1 MRLWLFCLLTG
12 VAAWTQSSC
21 DLTVTVE
28 DASGGRIAGA
38 RVIWRAATGTAV
50 QGLTNTRGEASLLL
64 VSCQDGKVEAAY
76 AGFDSASVDTRGAG
90 TARLVLRARSVME
103 QVQVSATAD
112 MLQTARATQSV
123 ALSAAQIQALP
134 TASRN
139 ITHLL
144 VAEAGVN
151 APLPDR
157 TGKGM
162 NLATAPGAQA
172 DDATQ
177 SLNPSVN
184 GARPSNNS
192 LSLNGIDATNM
203 MNSGGGLGSNIQ
215 IPLDSLEVVEMQ
227 TALYSAMTGRNGGG
241 NIQIITRGGSNDFH
255 GSAYHFFQNE
265 KLNANEFFLNRAG
278 TGRPT
283 FRRNESGVTFGGR
296 ILKDKTFYFGSV
308 QRVEFRSGYANR
320 AIAATGI
327 PEGLGDTRTRESIA
341 AVANQWM
348 RSGAAQDPRF
358 AASFLAGIRAFP
370 AEQIPGL
377 EQKFFANTTTPT
389 LRMLTPQDIHPVA
402 INVLNV
408 KRNGAFLLPSASS
421 SMPSLPATQSF
432 GAEKLLQQSFPTM
445 FQTWSGTGT
454 IDHYL
459 STESR
464 LRLNYTKASS
474 YVEEAFGWANSS
486 PSPTQGLTPS
496 WAASLNWTRTFGGR
510 LVSEFR
516 GGFFEL
522 YNTRISRYRD
532 IQNSTLGIFNPL
544 EKAVGGLASL
554 MPTIDIVTQRS
565 TSGIGNAWDFF
576 DRQRV
581 INAAETL
588 SYTMGRHTV
597 HFGGE
602 FRRPELKGEYMART
616 NGDLDYSNW
625 VLFFTGH
632 GAAGGGSDLDQ
643 GDTRRHFRMK
653 DVSLFVQDDWRVR
666 KGLTINAGVRYDMFG
681 NPNDVQGRMGNYYT
695 AEAAQGLGLK
705 PGFYVDEKSPFFQPN
720 FDPLQIGIVVEPGV
734 GFNLDQVYKAPW
746 RSTIKPDYNNI
757 APRIGLAWQLSPK
770 LVLRSGYGIFF
781 ERVSGAIK
789 TDLQLSAPFFIYQNV
804 PAPENM
810 ADPYPRLNVNP
821 FQIPFNVTIAK
832 NAAGTPSWRR
842 FDGSPFPATSPF
854 NAKNNTFVDPFL
866 KTPYVQQWTMNLQ
879 YEFDRGNLIDVRYVG
894 SRGVGLL
901 ARLNL
906 AQPRDPRLTPVN
918 GFNSLANSA
927 GAAIS
932 PDFFVKPEFQGLN
945 RAGGFRQRS
954 NWGKSIY
961 HGLQANLRRRM
972 GKLVTGNFSYT
983 FAKSID
989 TVSSDGA
996 IVEHDAFNIA
1006 NNRAPSDFDRTH
1018 RFTAAYVVDV
1028 PTPSVAKGGFAKA
1041 LFAGW
1046 NLSGLATLQSGAPF
1060 SLIGNST
1067 RNATF
1072 AQPTRVRLGMLPGR
1086 TAQDAVKSG
1095 RVQDRLTAYFDPSPF
1110 TDSLDQWGD
1119 SGRNILR
1126 GPNQIQYDFMFGKQ
1140 FAIKE
1145 RYRLEFR
1152 WEMYNAFNSPVFSN
1166 PASTFAANGP
1176 GTAGVISATIGG
1188 PRTMQT
1194 ALRFKW

>member
-1 MRLWLFCLLTG
+1 MPLWTLFLLTG
-12 VAAWTQSSC
+12 VAVWAQGSC
-21 DLTVTVE
+21 NLAVTVE

-38 RVIWRAATGTAV
+38 RVTWKARNGVSFQSAT
-50 QGLTNTRGEASLLL
+50 NERGEANL
-64 VSCQDGKVEAAY
+64 VLASCQGGNVEAAF
-76 AGFDSASVDTRGAG
+76 AGFDSASAETRGAS
-90 TARLVLRARSVME
+90 TARLVLRARSLTE
-103 QVQVSATAD
+103 QIQVSASAV
-112 MLQTARATQSV
+112 MLQTAGATQSV
-123 ALSAAQIQALP
+123 SLSAAQIQALP

-162 NLATAPGAQA
+162 NVANAPGAQA

-241 NIQIITRGGSNDFH
+241 NIQMITRGGGNDFH
-255 GSAYHFFQNE
+255 GSAYHFLQNE

-278 TGRPT
+278 TPRPK
-283 FRRNESGVTFGGR
+283 FRRNESGVTFGGKIR
-296 ILKDKTFYFGSV
+296 KDRTFYFGSV
-308 QRVEFRSGYANR
+308 QRVEFRSGYASR
-320 AIAATGI
+320 AITATGI
-327 PEGLGDTRTRESIA
+327 PEGLGEIRTRETIA
-341 AVANQWM
+341 AVANNWLQ
-348 RSGAAQDPRF
+348 SGNQSLGFPARF
-358 AASFLAGIRAFP
+358 LQSIRAFP
-370 AEQIPGL
+370 AEQVPGL
-377 EQKFFANTTTPT
+377 ERKFFSDTATPT
-389 LRMLTPQDIHPVA
+389 LRLLTPQDIHPVA
-402 INVLNV
+402 INILNV
-408 KRNGAFLLPSASS
+408 KRNGAFLLPSANS
-421 SMPSLPATQSF
+421 SMPVLPGSVSF
-432 GAEKLLQQSFPTM
+432 GAERLLQQSFPTL

-459 STESR
+459 NTASR
-464 LRLNYTKASS
+464 LRLNYTKAVS
-474 YVEEAFGWANSS
+474 YVEEAFGWANSA
-486 PSPTQGLTPS
+486 PSPTQGQTPS

-522 YNTRISRYRD
+522 YNTRISKHRD
-532 IQNSTLGIFNPL
+532 IANSTLGIYNPL
-544 EKAVGGLASL
+544 EGAVGGLASL
-554 MPTIDIVTQRS
+554 MPTVDIVTQRS

-588 SYTMGRHTV
+588 SYTTGRHTL

-616 NGDLDYSNW
+616 NGDLDYDNW

-643 GDTRRHFRMK
+643 GDTRRHFRMT
-653 DVSLFVQDDWRVR
+653 DISLFLQDDWRIR
-666 KGLTINAGVRYDMFG
+666 KGLTFNAGLRYDLFN
-681 NPNDVQGRMGNYYT
+681 NPTDVQGRMGNYYT
-695 AEAAQGLGLK
+695 TETARALGLK
-705 PGFYVDEKSPFFQPN
+705 PGFYVDERSPFFQPN
-720 FDPLQIGIVVEPGV
+720 FNPLQIGISVEPGT
-734 GFNLDQVYKAPW
+734 GFNLDQVFKAPW

-770 LVLRSGYGIFF
+770 LVLRSGYGMFF
-781 ERVSGAIK
+781 ERISGAIK

-804 PAPENM
+804 PAPAEM

-821 FQIPFNVTIAK
+821 FQIPFNVTVAR

-842 FDGSPFPATSPF
+842 FDGSAFPAASPF
-854 NAKNNTFVDPFL
+854 SPKNNTFVDPL
-866 KTPYVQQWTMNLQ
+866 LTTPYVQQWTLNLQ
-879 YEFDRGNLIDVRYVG
+879 YEFNQGNLIDVRYVG
-894 SRGVGLL
+894 SKGTGLL

-906 AQPRDPRLTPVN
+906 TQPRDPRLTPVN
-918 GFNSLANSA
+918 GFDSLTNEA
-927 GAAIS
+927 GAAIA
-932 PDFFVKPEFQGLN
+932 PAFFVKPEFLGLN
-945 RAGGFRQRS
+945 QAGGFRQRG
-954 NWGKSIY
+954 NWGKSSY
-961 HGLQANLRRRM
+961 HGLQANLRRRI

-1006 NNRAPSDFDRTH
+1006 ANRAPSDFDRSH
-1018 RFTAAYVVDV
+1018 RFTAAYVVV
-1028 PTPSVAKGGFAKA
+1028 LPSPSFAKP
-1041 LFAGW
+1041 LLGGW
-1046 NLSGLATLQSGAPF
+1046 NISGLATLQSGAPF
-1060 SLIGNST
+1060 SLIGNPT

-1072 AQPTRVRLGMLPGR
+1072 AQPSRVRLTMAPGK
-1086 TAQDAVKSG
+1086 TVQDAVKSG
-1095 RVQDRLTAYFDPSPF
+1095 KVQDRLSGYFDPSPF
-1110 TDSLDQWGD
+1110 TDSLDQWGNT
-1119 SGRNILR
+1119 GRNILR
-1126 GPNQIQYDFMFGKQ
+1126 GPNQIQYDFMFGKT
-1140 FAIKE
+1140 FAAGE
-1145 RYRLEFR
+1145 RYRVEFR
-1152 WEMYNAFNSPVFSN
+1152 WEMYNAFNSPVFNN

-1176 GTAGVISATIGG
+1176 GTAGVISSTIGG

>member
-1 MRLWLFCLLTG
+1 MGYLAYFLF
-12 VAAWTQSSC
+12 AAACTV
-21 DLTVTVE
+21 DVTVE
-28 DASGGRIAGA
+28 DMSGGRIAGA
-38 RVIWRAATGTAV
+38 RVVWNNGKNVALEA
-50 QGLTNTRGEASLLL
+50 QTNGNGDASFALPVCEA
-64 VSCQDGKVEAAY
+64 GKVEVSFT
-76 AGFDSASVDTRGAG
+76 GFETATMNTPGAG
-90 TARLVLRARSVME
+90 RATLALRAKGVVE
-103 QVQVSATAD
+103 QVQVSGTVD

-123 ALSAAQIQALP
+123 ALTAQQIQTLP

-157 TGKGM
+157 TGRGM

-241 NIQIITRGGSNDFH
+241 NIQMITRGGSNDFH
-255 GSAYHFFQNE
+255 GSAYHFLQNE

-278 TGRPT
+278 TARPK
-283 FRRNESGVTFGGR
+283 FRRNETGVTFSGKIKR
-296 ILKDKTFYFGSV
+296 DRTFYFGSV
-308 QRVEFRSGYANR
+308 QRVEFLSGYAAR

-327 PEGLGDTRTRESIA
+327 PEGLGDVRTRESIA
-341 AVANQWM
+341 GVANQWLQ
-348 RSGAAQDPRF
+348 SGAQQHPQF
-358 AASFLAGIRAFP
+358 LTSFLASIRAFP
-370 AEQIPGL
+370 AEQVAGL
-377 EQKFFANTTTPT
+377 ERKFFASTNPPA
-389 LRMLTPQDIHPVA
+389 LRPLTAQDIHPVA

-408 KRNGAFLLPSASS
+408 KRDGRFLLPSATAG
-421 SMPSLPATQSF
+421 MPVLPATQSY
-432 GAEKLLQQSFPTM
+432 GQERLLQQSFPTM
-445 FQTWSGTGT
+445 FQTWSGSGT

-459 STESR
+459 STSSR
-464 LRLNYTKASS
+464 LRLNYTKAQS

-486 PSPTQGLTPS
+486 PSPTQGQTPS
-496 WAASLNWTRTFGGR
+496 WAGSLNWTKTFGGR
-510 LVSEFR
+510 MVSEFR

-522 YNTRISRYRD
+522 FNTRISKYRD

-554 MPTIDIVTQRS
+554 MPTIDINTQRS

-581 INAAETL
+581 INVAETM
-588 SYTMGRHTV
+588 SYNAGRHTI

-616 NGDLDYSNW
+616 NGDLDYGNW

-643 GDTRRHFRMK
+643 GDTRRHFRMR
-653 DVSLFVQDDWRVR
+653 DVSLFLQDDWRVR
-666 KGLTINAGVRYDMFG
+666 KGLTLNAGVRWDYFG
-681 NPNDVQGRMGNYYT
+681 NPTDVDGRMGNYYT
-695 AEAAQGLGLK
+695 AAAAAALGLR
-705 PGFYVDEKSPFFQPN
+705 PGFYVDEKSVFFQPD
-720 FDPLQIGIVVEPGV
+720 FRPEKVGIVVEPGV
-734 GFNLDQVYKAPW
+734 GYNLNQVYKAPW
-746 RSTIKPDYNNI
+746 RSTIRPDYNNV
-757 APRIGLAWQLSPK
+757 APRLGLAWQLTPK
-770 LVLRSGYGIFF
+770 VVVRSGYGIFF
-781 ERVSGAIK
+781 ERVSGAVK

-804 PAPENM
+804 PAPLDM

-821 FQIPFNVTIAK
+821 FQIPLNVTIAR

-842 FDGSPFPATSPF
+842 FDGSVFPANEPF
-854 NAKNNTFVDPFL
+854 SAKNNTFVDPFL
-866 KTPYVQQWTMNLQ
+866 KTPYVQQWTMNVQWEL
-879 YEFDRGNLIDVRYVG
+879 DRGNLLDVRYVG

-906 AQPRDPRLTPVN
+906 AQPEDPRVTPVN
-918 GFNSLANSA
+918 GFDSIVNAA

-932 PDFFVKPEFQGLN
+932 PDFFVKPEFLGLN

-954 NWGKSIY
+954 NWGKSSY

-972 GKLVTGNFSYT
+972 GRLVTGNFSYT
-983 FAKSID
+983 WAKSID
-989 TVSSDGA
+989 TVSSDNA
-996 IVEHDAFNIA
+996 VVEHNAFHIA
-1006 NNRAPSDFDRTH
+1006 GNRGPSDFDRAH
-1018 RFTAAYVVDV
+1018 RFTAAYVVEV
-1028 PTPSVAKGGFAKA
+1028 PTPRFWKGLLG
-1041 LFAGW
+1041 GW
-1046 NLSGLATLQSGAPF
+1046 NVSGLATLQTGAPF

-1072 AQPTRVRLGMLPGR
+1072 AQPARVRLSMVPGR
-1086 TAQDAVKSG
+1086 TAAEAVKSG
-1095 RVQDRLTAYFDPSPF
+1095 PVQDRLTGYFDPSVF
-1110 TDSLDQWGD
+1110 TDSLDQWGNT
-1119 SGRNILR
+1119 GRNILR
-1126 GPNQIQYDFMFGKQ
+1126 GPSQVQYDFMIGKTV
-1140 FAIKE
+1140 AVKE

-1152 WEMYNAFNSPVFSN
+1152 WEMYNAFNSPVFAN

-1176 GTAGVISATIGG
+1176 GTAGVISSTIGG

>member
-1 MRLWLFCLLTG
+1 M
-12 VAAWTQSSC
+12 
-21 DLTVTVE
+21 
-28 DASGGRIAGA
+28 SGGRIAGA
-38 RVIWRAATGTAV
+38 RVTWMGAAGATLQSVANS
-50 QGLTNTRGEASLLL
+50 QGEAKFLITN
-64 VSCQDGKVEAAY
+64 CQEGKVDAAF
-76 AGFDSASVDTRGAG
+76 AGFDSAAIETRGSG
-90 TARLVLRARSVME
+90 TARLMLRARSVME
-103 QVQVSATAD
+103 QVQVSATTD

-123 ALSAAQIQALP
+123 ALSSAQIQSLP

-184 GARPSNNS
+184 GARPTNNS

-241 NIQIITRGGSNDFH
+241 NIQMITRGGSNDFH
-255 GSAYHFFQNE
+255 GSVYHFLQNE

-278 TGRPT
+278 TPRPR
-283 FRRNESGVTFGGR
+283 FRRNETGVTFGGK
-296 ILKDKTFYFGSV
+296 IIKDKTFYFGSV
-308 QRVEFRSGYANR
+308 QRVEFLSGYAAR

-327 PEGLGDTRTRESIA
+327 PEGLTDTRTRESIA
-341 AVANQWM
+341 AVANTWLQ
-348 RSGAAQDPRF
+348 SGAQTAGFPARF
-358 AASFLAGIRAFP
+358 LQSLRAFP

-377 EQKFFANTTTPT
+377 ERQFFTDTTVPT
-389 LRMLTPQDIHPVA
+389 LRQLTPQDIHPVA
-402 INVLNV
+402 INILNV
-408 KRNGAFLLPSASS
+408 KRNGTLLLPSATTG
-421 SMPSLPATQSF
+421 MPVLPATVSF
-432 GAEKLLQQSFPTM
+432 GAERLLQQSFPTM

-464 LRLNYTKASS
+464 LRLSYNKAAS

-486 PSPTQGLTPS
+486 PSPTQGQTPS
-496 WAASLNWTRTFGGR
+496 WTASLNWTRTFGGR

-516 GGFFEL
+516 GGFYEL
-522 YNTRISRYRD
+522 YNTRIALHRD
-532 IQNSTLGIFNPL
+532 IKNSDLGIYNPL
-544 EKAVGGLASL
+544 EAGVGGLASL
-554 MPTIDIVTQRS
+554 MPTIDINTQRS

-581 INAAETL
+581 ISAAETM
-588 SYTMGRHTV
+588 SYTTGRHTIT
-597 HFGGE
+597 FGGE
-602 FRRPELKGEYMART
+602 FKRPELKGEYMART
-616 NGDLDYSNW
+616 NGDLDYDNW

-653 DVSLFVQDDWRVR
+653 DLSMFVQDDWRVR
-666 KGLTINAGVRYDMFG
+666 KGLVVNVGLRYDLFG
-681 NPNDVQGRMGNYYT
+681 NPTDVQGRMGNYYT
-695 AEAAQGLGLK
+695 AEAAKALGLK
-705 PGFYVDEKSPFFQPN
+705 PGFYVDEKAPFFQPN
-720 FDPLQIGIVVEPGV
+720 FDPLKIGIAVEPGV

-746 RSTIKPDYNNI
+746 RSTIKPDRNNF
-757 APRIGLAWQLSPK
+757 APRIGVAWQLNPK
-770 LVLRSGYGIFF
+770 LVIRSGYGIFF

-789 TDLQLSAPFFIYQNV
+789 SDLQLSAPFFIYQNV

-821 FQIPFNVTIAK
+821 FQIPFNITIAK
-832 NAAGTPSWRR
+832 NAAGTPSFRR
-842 FDGSPFPATSPF
+842 FDGSAFPATSPF
-854 NAKNNTFVDPFL
+854 SAKNNTFVDPFL
-866 KTPYVQQWTMNLQ
+866 TTPYVQQWTMNVQ
-879 YEFDRGNLIDVRYVG
+879 YELDRGNLLDIRYVG

-906 AQPRDPRLTPVN
+906 AQPMDPRVTPVN
-918 GFNSLANSA
+918 GFNGLNNSA

-932 PDFFVKPEFQGLN
+932 PDFFVKPEFLGLN
-945 RAGGFRQRS
+945 RAGGFKQRG
-954 NWGKSIY
+954 NWGSSTY

-989 TVSSDGA
+989 TVSSDGSL
-996 IVEHDAFNIA
+996 VEHDAFNMA
-1006 NNRAPSDFDRTH
+1006 NNRGPSDFDRTH
-1018 RFTAAYVVDV
+1018 RFTAAYVIDL
-1028 PTPSVAKGGFAKA
+1028 PTPAFAKSTFAKTA
-1041 LFAGW
+1041 LGGW
-1046 NLSGLATLQSGAPF
+1046 NISGLATVQSGSPF

-1072 AQPTRVRLGMLPGR
+1072 AQPTRVRLSMVPGK
-1086 TAQDAVKSG
+1086 TAQDALKSG
-1095 RVQDRLTAYFDPSPF
+1095 SVQDRLDLYFDPSPF

-1152 WEMYNAFNSPVFSN
+1152 WEMYNAFNSPVFNN

-1176 GTAGVISATIGG
+1176 GTAGVISSTIGG

>member
-1 MRLWLFCLLTG
+1 
-12 VAAWTQSSC
+12 
-21 DLTVTVE
+21 VE
-28 DASGGRIAGA
+28 DATGGRIAGA
-38 RVIWRAATGTAV
+38 SVTWRGPNGVTSQSVTGA
-50 QGLTNTRGEASLLL
+50 QGETSLVLA
-64 VSCQDGKVEAAY
+64 SCQNGKVEAAFP
-76 AGFDSASVDTRGAG
+76 GFDPASVETRGAG
-90 TARLVLRARSVME
+90 AARLTLRARSVVE
-103 QVQVSATAD
+103 QVQVSDTTD

-203 MNSGGGLGSNIQ
+203 MNSGGGLGNNIQ

-241 NIQIITRGGSNDFH
+241 NIQMITRGGSNDFH
-255 GSAYHFFQNE
+255 GSAYHFLQNE

-278 TGRPT
+278 TARPK
-283 FRRNESGVTFGGR
+283 FRRNETGVTFGGR
-296 ILKDKTFYFGSV
+296 IVKDRTFYFGSV
-308 QRVEFRSGYANR
+308 QRVEFLSGYANR

-327 PEGLGDTRTRESIA
+327 PEGLGDVRTRESIA
-341 AVANQWM
+341 AVANNWLQ
-348 RSGAAQDPRF
+348 SGAQTPGFPARF
-358 AASFLAGIRAFP
+358 LQSLRAFP
-370 AEQIPGL
+370 AEQVPGL
-377 EQKFFANTTTPT
+377 ERQFFSDTTTPT
-389 LRMLTPQDIHPVA
+389 LRLLTPQDIHPVA
-402 INVLNV
+402 INILNV
-408 KRNGAFLLPSASS
+408 KRNGNFLLPSAAA
-421 SMPSLPATQSF
+421 SMPVLPSTLSY
-432 GAEKLLQQSFPTM
+432 GSERLLQQSFPTM

-464 LRLNYTKASS
+464 LRLSYNKAAS

-486 PSPTQGLTPS
+486 PSPTQGQTPS
-496 WAASLNWTRTFGGR
+496 WTASLNWTRTFGGR

-522 YNTRISRYRD
+522 YNTRISLYRD
-532 IQNSTLGIFNPL
+532 IQNSTLGIYNPL
-544 EKAVGGLASL
+544 EKGVGGLASL
-554 MPTIDIVTQRS
+554 MPTIDIATQRS

-581 INAAETL
+581 VNLAETL
-588 SYTMGRHTV
+588 SYTTGRHTLN
-597 HFGGE
+597 FGAE

-616 NGDLDYSNW
+616 NGDLDYDNW
-625 VLFFTGH
+625 PLFFTGH

-653 DVSLFVQDDWRVR
+653 DLSLFVQDDWRVR
-666 KGLTINAGVRYDMFG
+666 KGLTINAGVRYDLFG
-681 NPNDVQGRMGNYYT
+681 NPTDVQGRMGNYYT
-695 AEAAQGLGLK
+695 EDAAKALGLK
-705 PGFYVDEKSPFFQPN
+705 PGFYVDEKSPFFQPD

-746 RSTIKPDYNNI
+746 RSTIKTDYNNI
-757 APRIGLAWQLSPK
+757 APRIGFAWQLSPK
-770 LVLRSGYGIFF
+770 LVVRSGYGIFF

-789 TDLQLSAPFFIYQNV
+789 SDLQLSAPFFIYQNV

-832 NAAGTPSWRR
+832 NAQGTPSWRR
-842 FDGSPFPATSPF
+842 FDGSAFPATSPF
-854 NAKNNTFVDPFL
+854 SAKNNTFVDPFL
-866 KTPYVQQWTMNLQ
+866 KTPYVQQWSMNVQ
-879 YEFDRGNLIDVRYVG
+879 YEFDRGNLLDVRYVG

-906 AQPRDPRLTPVN
+906 AQPQDPRVTPVN
-918 GFNSLANSA
+918 GFDSLTNSA

-932 PDFFVKPEFQGLN
+932 PDFFVKPEFLGLN
-945 RAGGFRQRS
+945 RAGGFKQRG
-954 NWGKSIY
+954 NWGKSSY

-989 TVSSDGA
+989 TVSSDSA

-1006 NNRAPSDFDRTH
+1006 NNRGPSDFDRTH

-1028 PTPSVAKGGFAKA
+1028 PTPAFAKSA
-1041 LFAGW
+1041 FTKTLLGGW

-1072 AQPTRVRLGMLPGR
+1072 AQPSRVRLSMVPGK

-1095 RVQDRLTAYFDPSPF
+1095 SVQDRLNLYFDPSAF

-1140 FAIKE
+1140 FTLTD
-1145 RYRLEFR
+1145 RYRVEFR
-1152 WEMYNAFNSPVFSN
+1152 WEMYNAFNSPVFNN

-1176 GTAGVISATIGG
+1176 GTAGVISSTIGG